1 MKLYLLLKQVDL
13 GDHVVGVYDSNE
25 LAVEACRIASDI
37 FVKKYKSEPDFS
49 IEEIE
54 LNDFTKN
61 HYFQTFEEMYKT
73 S

>member
-13 GDHVVGVYDSNE
+13 GDYVVGVYDSNE

-37 FVKKYKSEPDFS
+37 FVKNHNHKPDFR

-54 LNDFTKN
+54 LNDFNKN
-61 HYFQTFEEMYKT
+61 YYFKTFEEIYK
-73 S
+73 SS